1 MRAPKGELLP
11 YSMYMLV
18 QQYIQIAK
26 SDLIEQESRAS
37 VFDKTTIS
45 RSKLYQ
51 WLQIIVKETCKNSNV
66 ENWKLPH

>member
-1 MRAPKGELLP
+1 MRAPKGEFLP

-37 VFDKTTIS
+37 VFDKATIS
-45 RSKLYQ
+45 RSKLYR
-51 WLQIIVKETCKNSNV
+51 WLQIIVKETCKNTNI
-66 ENWKLPH
+66 ETWKLPH